1 MRRPLL
7 LLALACLPAC
17 KTATTSGSGRAKGPA
32 ATESGAFGTPIAGAD
47 DSPLDPTTTTSGAF
61 ANPGGPR
68 AGRDSRAEDRERIAD
83 LKAPDRSAP
92 PPGPP
97 GSSKDHPLPTCGT
110 TGSYVAVAD
119 AECED
124 GTRPFDGDI
133 PKGMRARRGNVGP
146 NKDGHIIDLYEVPC
160 PEGLQKI
167 FVDMYGCDRAQ
178 PSRSEF
184 ERDTYVR
191 DAFLVGDHARFSERC
206 FAEEARGPD
215 RVSLMLQ
222 SCLPA
227 MPTALREQGKL
238 PEARAWLARYCAG
251 TPPPTV
257 DEPKRWTYFRNVL
270 EALDA
275 LRQQQGRSEAD
286 RARERK
292 QIAAEYAKVCDVDL
306 KAYEAWL
313 KDNPE

>member
-1 MRRPLL
+1 MRRPPL
-7 LLALACLPAC
+7 LLALACLIAC
-17 KTATTSGSGRAKGPA
+17 KTSTSGRTKAPE
-32 ATESGAFGTPIAGAD
+32 ATESGAFGTPIAGAEA
-47 DSPLDPTTTTSGAF
+47 SPLDPTTTSSGAF

-68 AGRDSRAEDRERIAD
+68 PGRTDERERIGDAR
-83 LKAPDRSAP
+83 APESAAP
-92 PPGPP
+92 LGPP
-97 GSSKDHPLPTCGT
+97 GSSKDRPLLACGT

-133 PKGMRARRGNVGP
+133 PSGMKARRGNVGA
-146 NKDGHIIDLYEVPC
+146 NKDGHVIDLYEVPC
-160 PEGLQKI
+160 PEGPQKI
-167 FVDMYGCDRAQ
+167 FVDMYACDRAQ

-191 DAFLVGDHARFSERC
+191 DAFLSGDHARFSERC
-206 FAEEARGPD
+206 FAEQARGPD

-227 MPTALREQGKL
+227 MPTALREQGKVD
-238 PEARAWLARYCAG
+238 EAHAWLARYCGG
-251 TPPPTV
+251 TPTPTA
-257 DEPKRWTYFRNVL
+257 DQPKRWVYFRNVL

-275 LRQQQGRSEAD
+275 LREQQNRAASD
-286 RARERK
+286 RAYERK
-292 QIAAEYAKVCDVDL
+292 TVAAEYAKVCDVDL
-306 KAYEAWL
+306 KAYERWL

>member
-7 LLALACLPAC
+7 LLALACLSAC
-17 KTATTSGSGRAKGPA
+17 KTTTTGRAKAPA

-47 DSPLDPTTTTSGAF
+47 DSPLDPTTTSSGAF

-68 AGRDSRAEDRERIAD
+68 AGRDGRTEDPERIAD
-83 LKAPDRSAP
+83 LKAQGSAAA

-97 GSSKDHPLPTCGT
+97 GSSKDRPLPTCGT

-133 PKGMRARRGNVGP
+133 PSGMRARRGNVGA
-146 NKDGHIIDLYEVPC
+146 NKDGHVIDLYEVPC
-160 PEGLQKI
+160 PEGPRKI
-167 FVDMYGCDRAQ
+167 FVDMYACDRAQ

-206 FAEEARGPD
+206 FAEQARGPD

-222 SCLPA
+222 TCLPA
-227 MPTALREQGKL
+227 MPTALREQGKVA
-238 PEARAWLARYCAG
+238 EAHAWLSRYCGG
-251 TPPPTV
+251 TPPPTA
-257 DEPKRWTYFRNVL
+257 DEPKRWVYFRNVL

-275 LRQQQGRSEAD
+275 LRVQQNRAESD
-286 RARERK
+286 RAWERK
-292 QIAAEYAKVCDVDL
+292 NVAAEYAKVCDVDL
-306 KAYEAWL
+306 KAFERWL